1 RHTYTYSTGH
11 SPVVTEPTTTPALI
25 SLSMGERTGSR
36 VFQWVWPY
44 VRFGGSKAVCQG
56 ASDVKQSSVHW

>member
-1 RHTYTYSTGH
+1 
-11 SPVVTEPTTTPALI
+11 
-25 SLSMGERTGSR
+25 MGERTGSR

-56 ASDVKQSSVHW
+56 ASDVKQPSVHW